1 MLVNVNSRRD
11 IKCRTKFGE
20 WLVYNIYHNDLTITQ
35 LAERLRLSRAT
46 ISTHINGTHKPTFV
60 NVVAYCYVFEKINGE
75 MLFPQAI
82 YKMVDEEL

>member
-20 WLVYNIYHNDLTITQ
+20 WLVHNIYHNDLTITQ
-35 LAERLRLSRAT
+35 LAKRLHLSRAT
-46 ISTHINGTHKPTFV
+46 VSAHVNGTQRPTFV
-60 NVVAYCYVFEKINGE
+60 HILAYCYVFEKISGE
-75 MLFPQAI
+75 TEFPQAI